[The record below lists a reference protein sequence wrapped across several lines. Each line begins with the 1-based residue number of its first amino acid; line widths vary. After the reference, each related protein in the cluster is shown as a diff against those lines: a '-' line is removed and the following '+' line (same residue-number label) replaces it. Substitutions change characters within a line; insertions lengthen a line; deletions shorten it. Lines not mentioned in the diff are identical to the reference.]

1 MAQRWDWR
9 QSYAQYSDTLE
20 VQHLQ
25 KPAPQGS
32 EVRMPDQQPS
42 AAPSGPP
49 QSYLRATSQGC
60 RGLSIAAFI
69 CGGLALLLVPFI
81 LGPLGFT
88 FGFVGQ
94 SRGDRLG
101 KWAALMCLAT
111 MLLGTA
117 FRMWMARNIGVDFG
131 D

>member
-20 VQHLQ
+20 GQHLQ
-25 KPAPQGS
+25 RLAPQGP
-32 EVRMPDQQPS
+32 EAAMPGQQPS
-42 AAPSGPP
+42 AGPSGPL

-69 CGGLALLLVPFI
+69 CAGLALLLVPFI
-81 LGPLGFT
+81 LGPLGIT

-101 KWAALMCLAT
+101 KWAALMSVAT
-111 MLLGTA
+111 MLLGIA
-117 FRMWMARNIGVDFG
+117 FRIWMARNMGVDFG

>member
-1 MAQRWDWR
+1 
-9 QSYAQYSDTLE
+9 
-20 VQHLQ
+20 
-25 KPAPQGS
+25 
-32 EVRMPDQQPS
+32 MPDQPPS

-49 QSYLRATSQGC
+49 QSYLRATRQGC

-69 CGGLALLLVPFI
+69 CAGLALLLVPFI
-81 LGPLGFT
+81 LGPLGIT

-101 KWAALMCLAT
+101 KWAALMSVAT
-111 MLLGTA
+111 MLLGIA
-117 FRMWMARNIGVDFG
+117 FRMWMARNMGVDFG